1 VPTAAIEGTTIHCV
15 AAGVDAV
22 SETAAPANIPVANE
36 VSTFAFMIEGGE
48 VALDPKTA
56 SQFTITLGDAT
67 TCGETFATAVIDG
80 DATAADLKAA
90 IELLSCVTDVTIGLT
105 GAGTTW
111 TGFTVTHA
119 ANTGNWP
126 DMTVAEGTGANVI
139 KQQADDSVLGFV
151 VTGATT
157 PGVYGITFDHVDH
170 DAAANNLI
178 ALRTVKQRTAAG
190 AAVVTT
196 DYSLWNYDDT
206 DIFNTTTPGLTMAQ
220 WEAALKAD
228 AGTSATD
235 LQITY
240 RTASTS
246 TGLSAFRLG

>member
-1 VPTAAIEGTTIHCV
+1 V

-36 VSTFAFMIEGGE
+36 VSTFSFTATVGG
-48 VALDPKTA
+48 AAQDPKTG
-56 SQFTITLGDAT
+56 SNFTITIGDAT
-67 TCGETFATAVIDG
+67 TCGATFVTGAIDG
-80 DATAADLKAA
+80 NATQAQIKAA
-90 IELLSCVTDVTIGLT
+90 IELLTCVTTVTVAAT
-105 GAGTTW
+105 GTTW
-111 TGFTVTHA
+111 TGFTVAHLD
-119 ANTGNWP
+119 NSGNWP
-126 DMTVAEGTGANVI
+126 DMVYTVGVAIIAHGDDAAGQGA
-139 KQQADDSVLGFV
+139 V
-151 VTGATT
+151 VTTT

-206 DIFNTTTPGLTMAQ
+206 DQFNTTTPGLTMAQ